1 MSGMSAKGAGVNGPI
16 VIKVGGTMVEDAAT
30 APGLWKAVAE
40 LHQRHAAGVVVVH
53 GGGKAVDRHLDRLG
67 MTTERREGIRITPA
81 DQLDEIVSVLAGRVN
96 KSIIVQ
102 FHRIGTRA
110 VGLCLG
116 DGDAV
121 KTAKTTRYSFDPG
134 RVGDVVE
141 GSGRGDRGL
150 LPVLLAAKFLPVLSS
165 IGIDREGFL
174 NVNAD
179 DAAAGV
185 ARSIG
190 ASSLVLMTDVPGI
203 LDGAKKL
210 IPTINAA
217 GIEARIA
224 SGEITGGMI
233 VKARAAAET
242 AARIG
247 APVVIL
253 SGSGPSALE
262 AWCRGE
268 ASGTAVQPA

>member
-1 MSGMSAKGAGVNGPI
+1 MSTTAAGGPI

-40 LHQRHAAGVVVVH
+40 LHRRHAPGVVVVH

-67 MTTERREGIRITPA
+67 MMTERREGIRITPP
-81 DQLDEIVSVLAGRVN
+81 DQLEEIVSVLAGRVN
-96 KSIIVQ
+96 KSIIVE
-102 FHRIGTRA
+102 FHKIGARA

-116 DGDAV
+116 DGDSVA
-121 KTAKTTRYSFDPG
+121 TARTTRYSFDPG
-134 RVGDVVE
+134 RVGDVIE
-141 GSGRGDRGL
+141 RPAGGDRGL
-150 LPVLLAAKFLPVLSS
+150 LSVLLAAKFLPVLSS
-165 IGIDREGFL
+165 IGIDHEGFL

-203 LDGAKKL
+203 LDGEKRL
-210 IPTINAA
+210 IPTINAG

-262 AWCRGE
+262 SWCRGE